1 MFVESDEQLHLSKTH
16 YVKHQLEIWNSSIFL
31 DDLKVGSCSTTI
43 ENIVLSSP
51 PHPFNPSS
59 VNALISLFTLIFNA
73 VLNLFSFTLKVAS
86 PQCVGGKITGIYSH
100 GGAVKVEVTFM
111 AEEDWVIVKLDPAQF
126 EKVVADS
133 VELLCP
139 GLGKCDG
146 G

>member
-1 MFVESDEQLHLSKTH
+1 M
-16 YVKHQLEIWNSSIFL
+16 
-31 DDLKVGSCSTTI
+31 
-43 ENIVLSSP
+43 
-51 PHPFNPSS
+51 
-59 VNALISLFTLIFNA
+59 
-73 VLNLFSFTLKVAS
+73 
-86 PQCVGGKITGIYSH
+86 GGKITGIYSH

-139 GLGKCDG
+139 GLGRCDG